1 MRTKVIYEDK
11 DIMVIHKPA
20 GLATQT
26 GQIGSM
32 DVVSEL
38 KNYLAGKGE
47 DSYVGVIHR
56 LDQPVEGLLVFA
68 KNKRA
73 AAHLSAQLAK
83 DNLNKEYDAVVCG
96 VTKCR
101 EETLTDYLRKGNDS
115 RAWVVTGEEERF
127 PDARRALLHYR
138 VREEMSAFP
147 GTTLIHVTLQT
158 GRFHQIRAQMA
169 HAGYPLLG
177 DVKYGNEMS
186 AELSRQYGI
195 RQVALCASA
204 ISLQH
209 PVTGKM
215 LHFEIKPVGGGFGN
229 IF

>member
-1 MRTKVIYEDK
+1 M
-11 DIMVIHKPA
+11 
-20 GLATQT
+20 
-26 GQIGSM
+26 
-32 DVVSEL
+32 
-38 KNYLAGKGE
+38 
-47 DSYVGVIHR
+47 
-56 LDQPVEGLLVFA
+56 
-68 KNKRA
+68 
-73 AAHLSAQLAK
+73 
-83 DNLNKEYDAVVCG
+83 VCG
-96 VTKCR
+96 VTECR

-115 RAWVVTGEEERF
+115 RAQVVTGEEARF
-127 PDARRALLHYR
+127 PDARRAVLHYC
-138 VREEMSAFP
+138 VKEEAPPFP

-204 ISLQH
+204 MSLQH
-209 PVTGKM
+209 PVTGKKR
-215 LHFEIKPVGGGFGN
+215 HFEIKPVGGGCGN

>member
-38 KNYLAGKGE
+38 KNYLAAKGE

-73 AAHLSAQLAK
+73 AAHLSGQLAK

-96 VTKCR
+96 VTECR

-115 RAWVVTGEEERF
+115 RAQVVTGEEERF
-127 PDARRALLHYR
+127 QDARRAVLHYC
-138 VREEMSAFP
+138 VKEEAPPFP

-186 AELSRQYGI
+186 AELSREYGI

-204 ISLQH
+204 MSLQH
-209 PVTGKM
+209 PVTGKK

>member
-38 KNYLAGKGE
+38 KNYLAAKGE

-73 AAHLSAQLAK
+73 AAHLSGQLAK

-96 VTKCR
+96 VTECR

-115 RAWVVTGEEERF
+115 RAQVVTGEEERF
-127 PDARRALLHYR
+127 PDARRAVLHYC
-138 VREEMSAFP
+138 VKEEAPPFP

-169 HAGYPLLG
+169 HAGSPLLG

-204 ISLQH
+204 MSLQH
-209 PVTGKM
+209 PVTGKK

>member
-38 KNYLAGKGE
+38 KNYLAAKGE

-73 AAHLSAQLAK
+73 AAHLSGQLAK
-83 DNLNKEYDAVVCG
+83 ENLNKEYDAVVCG
-96 VTKCR
+96 VTECR

-115 RAWVVTGEEERF
+115 RAQVVTGEEARF
-127 PDARRALLHYR
+127 PDARRAVLHYC
-138 VREEMSAFP
+138 VKEEAPPFP

-204 ISLQH
+204 MSLQH
-209 PVTGKM
+209 PVTGKK

>member
-38 KNYLAGKGE
+38 KNYLAAKGE

-73 AAHLSAQLAK
+73 AAHLSGQLAK

-96 VTKCR
+96 VTECR

-115 RAWVVTGEEERF
+115 RAQVVTGEEARF
-127 PDARRALLHYR
+127 PDARRAVLHYC
-138 VREEMSAFP
+138 VKEEAPPFP
-147 GTTLIHVTLQT
+147 GTALIHVTLQT

-204 ISLQH
+204 MSLQH
-209 PVTGKM
+209 PVTGKK

>member
-38 KNYLAGKGE
+38 KNYLAAKGE

-68 KNKRA
+68 KNTRA
-73 AAHLSAQLAK
+73 AAHLSGQLAK

-96 VTKCR
+96 VTECR

-115 RAWVVTGEEERF
+115 RAQVVTGEEARF
-127 PDARRALLHYR
+127 PDARRAVLHYC
-138 VREEMSAFP
+138 VKEEAPPFP

-204 ISLQH
+204 MSLQH
-209 PVTGKM
+209 PVTGKK

>member
-38 KNYLAGKGE
+38 KNYLAAKGE

-73 AAHLSAQLAK
+73 AAHLSGQLAK

-96 VTKCR
+96 VPVCR
-101 EETLTDYLRKGNDS
+101 EDTLTDYLRKGNDS
-115 RAWVVTGEEERF
+115 RAQVVTGEEARF
-127 PDARRALLHYR
+127 PDARRAVLHYC
-138 VREEMSAFP
+138 VKEEAPPFP

-204 ISLQH
+204 MSLQH
-209 PVTGKM
+209 PVTGKK

>member
-38 KNYLAGKGE
+38 KNYLAAKGE

-73 AAHLSAQLAK
+73 AAHMSGQLAK

-96 VTKCR
+96 VTECR

-115 RAWVVTGEEERF
+115 RAQVVTGEEARF
-127 PDARRALLHYR
+127 PDARRAVLHYC
-138 VREEMSAFP
+138 VKEEAPPFP

-204 ISLQH
+204 MSLQH
-209 PVTGKM
+209 PVTGKK

>member
-38 KNYLAGKGE
+38 KNYLAAKGE

-73 AAHLSAQLAK
+73 AAHLSGQLAK

-96 VTKCR
+96 VTECR

-115 RAWVVTGEEERF
+115 RAQVVTGEEARF
-127 PDARRALLHYR
+127 PDARRAVLHYC
-138 VREEMSAFP
+138 VKEEAPPFP

-204 ISLQH
+204 MSLQH
-209 PVTGKM
+209 PVTGKK
-215 LHFEIKPVGGGFGN
+215 LHFEIRPVGGGFGN

>member
-1 MRTKVIYEDK
+1 
-11 DIMVIHKPA
+11 MVIHKPA

-38 KNYLAGKGE
+38 KNYLAAKGE

-73 AAHLSAQLAK
+73 AAHLSGQLAK

-96 VTKCR
+96 VTECR

-115 RAWVVTGEEERF
+115 RAQVVTGEEARF
-127 PDARRALLHYR
+127 PDARRAVLHYC
-138 VREEMSAFP
+138 VKEEAPPFP
-147 GTTLIHVTLQT
+147 GTILIHVTLQT

-204 ISLQH
+204 MSLQH
-209 PVTGKM
+209 PVTGKK

>member
-1 MRTKVIYEDK
+1 MRTKGIYEDK

-38 KNYLAGKGE
+38 KNYLAAKGE

-73 AAHLSAQLAK
+73 AAHLSGQLAK

-96 VTKCR
+96 VTECR

-115 RAWVVTGEEERF
+115 RAQVVTGEEARF
-127 PDARRALLHYR
+127 PDARRAVLHYC
-138 VREEMSAFP
+138 VKEEAPPFP

-204 ISLQH
+204 MSLQH
-209 PVTGKM
+209 PVTGKK

>member
-38 KNYLAGKGE
+38 KNYLAAKGE

-73 AAHLSAQLAK
+73 AAHLSGQLAK

-96 VTKCR
+96 VTECR

-115 RAWVVTGEEERF
+115 RAQVVTGEEARF
-127 PDARRALLHYR
+127 TDARRAVLHYC
-138 VREEMSAFP
+138 VKEEAPPFP

-204 ISLQH
+204 MSLQH
-209 PVTGKM
+209 PVTGKK

>member
-38 KNYLAGKGE
+38 KNYLAAKGE

-73 AAHLSAQLAK
+73 AAHLSGQLAK

-96 VTKCR
+96 VTECR

-115 RAWVVTGEEERF
+115 RAQVVTGEEARF
-127 PDARRALLHYR
+127 PDARRAVLHYC
-138 VREEMSAFP
+138 VKEEAPPFP

-186 AELSRQYGI
+186 VELSRQYGI

-204 ISLQH
+204 MSLQH
-209 PVTGKM
+209 PVTGKK

>member
-38 KNYLAGKGE
+38 KNYLAAKGE

-73 AAHLSAQLAK
+73 AAHLSGQLAK
-83 DNLNKEYDAVVCG
+83 DHLNKEYDAVVCG
-96 VTKCR
+96 VTECR

-115 RAWVVTGEEERF
+115 RAQVVTGEEARF
-127 PDARRALLHYR
+127 PDARRAVLHYC
-138 VREEMSAFP
+138 VKEEAPPFP

-204 ISLQH
+204 MSLQH
-209 PVTGKM
+209 PVTGKK

>member
-38 KNYLAGKGE
+38 KNYLAAKGE

-73 AAHLSAQLAK
+73 AAHLSGQLAK

-96 VTKCR
+96 VTECR

-115 RAWVVTGEEERF
+115 RAQVVTGEEARF
-127 PDARRALLHYR
+127 PDARRAVLHYC
-138 VREEMSAFP
+138 VKEEEPPFP

-204 ISLQH
+204 MSLQH
-209 PVTGKM
+209 PVTGKK

>member
-1 MRTKVIYEDK
+1 MIYEDK

-38 KNYLAGKGE
+38 KNYLAAKGE

-73 AAHLSAQLAK
+73 AAHLSGQLAK
-83 DNLNKEYDAVVCG
+83 GNLNKEYDAVVCG
-96 VTKCR
+96 VTECR

-115 RAWVVTGEEERF
+115 RAQVVTGEEARF
-127 PDARRALLHYR
+127 PDARRAVLHYC
-138 VREEMSAFP
+138 VKEEAPPFP

-204 ISLQH
+204 MSLQH
-209 PVTGKM
+209 PVTGKK

>member
-1 MRTKVIYEDK
+1 MIYEDK

-38 KNYLAGKGE
+38 KNYLAAKGE

-73 AAHLSAQLAK
+73 AAHLSGQLAK

-96 VTKCR
+96 VTECR

-115 RAWVVTGEEERF
+115 RAQVVTGEEARF
-127 PDARRALLHYR
+127 TDARRAVLHYC
-138 VREEMSAFP
+138 VKEEAPPFP

-204 ISLQH
+204 MSLQH
-209 PVTGKM
+209 PVTGKK

>member
-38 KNYLAGKGE
+38 KNYLAAKGE

-73 AAHLSAQLAK
+73 AAHLSGQLAK

-96 VTKCR
+96 VTECR

-115 RAWVVTGEEERF
+115 RAQVVTGEEARF
-127 PDARRALLHYR
+127 PDARRAVLHYC
-138 VREEMSAFP
+138 VKEEAPPFP

-204 ISLQH
+204 MSLQH
-209 PVTGKM
+209 PVTGKK

>member
-38 KNYLAGKGE
+38 KNYLAAKGE

-56 LDQPVEGLLVFA
+56 LDQPVDGLLVFA

-73 AAHLSAQLAK
+73 AAHLSGQLAK

-96 VTKCR
+96 VTECR

-115 RAWVVTGEEERF
+115 RAQVVTGEEARF
-127 PDARRALLHYR
+127 PDARRAVLHYC
-138 VREEMSAFP
+138 VKEEAPPFP

-204 ISLQH
+204 MSLQH
-209 PVTGKM
+209 PVTGKK

>member
-1 MRTKVIYEDK
+1 
-11 DIMVIHKPA
+11 MVIHKPA

-38 KNYLAGKGE
+38 KNYLAAKGE

-73 AAHLSAQLAK
+73 AAHLSGQLAK

-96 VTKCR
+96 VTECR
-101 EETLTDYLRKGNDS
+101 EETLTDYFRKGNDS
-115 RAWVVTGEEERF
+115 RAQVVTGEEARF
-127 PDARRALLHYR
+127 PDARRAVLHYC
-138 VREEMSAFP
+138 VKEEAPPFP

-204 ISLQH
+204 MSLQH
-209 PVTGKM
+209 PVTGKK

>member
-1 MRTKVIYEDK
+1 MIYEDK

-38 KNYLAGKGE
+38 KNYLAAKGE

-73 AAHLSAQLAK
+73 AAHLSGQLAK

-96 VTKCR
+96 VTECR

-115 RAWVVTGEEERF
+115 RAQVVTGEEARF
-127 PDARRALLHYR
+127 PDARRAVLHYC
-138 VREEMSAFP
+138 VKEEAPPFP

-204 ISLQH
+204 MSLQH
-209 PVTGKM
+209 PVTGKK
-215 LHFEIKPVGGGFGN
+215 LHFEIKPVGGGVGN

>member
-38 KNYLAGKGE
+38 KNYLAAKGE

-73 AAHLSAQLAK
+73 AAHLSGQLAK

-96 VTKCR
+96 VTECR

-115 RAWVVTGEEERF
+115 RAQVVTGEEARF
-127 PDARRALLHYR
+127 PDARRAVLH
-138 VREEMSAFP
+138 
-147 GTTLIHVTLQT
+147 
-158 GRFHQIRAQMA
+158 
-169 HAGYPLLG
+169 
-177 DVKYGNEMS
+177 
-186 AELSRQYGI
+186 
-195 RQVALCASA
+195 
-204 ISLQH
+204 
-209 PVTGKM
+209 
-215 LHFEIKPVGGGFGN
+215 
-229 IF
+229 

>member
-38 KNYLAGKGE
+38 KNYLAAKGE

-73 AAHLSAQLAK
+73 AAHLSGQLAK

-96 VTKCR
+96 VTECR

-115 RAWVVTGEEERF
+115 RAQVVTGEEERF
-127 PDARRALLHYR
+127 PDARRAVLHYC
-138 VREEMSAFP
+138 VKEEAPPFP

-204 ISLQH
+204 MSLQH
-209 PVTGKM
+209 PVTGKK

>member
-38 KNYLAGKGE
+38 KNYLAAKGE

-73 AAHLSAQLAK
+73 AAHLSGQLAK

-96 VTKCR
+96 VTECR

-115 RAWVVTGEEERF
+115 RAQVVTGEEARF
-127 PDARRALLHYR
+127 PDARRAVLHYC
-138 VREEMSAFP
+138 VKEEAPPFP

-186 AELSRQYGI
+186 AELSREYGI

-204 ISLQH
+204 MSLQH
-209 PVTGKM
+209 PVTGKK

>member
-11 DIMVIHKPA
+11 DMMVIHKPA

-38 KNYLAGKGE
+38 KNYLAAKGE

-73 AAHLSAQLAK
+73 AAHLSGQLAK

-96 VTKCR
+96 VTECR

-115 RAWVVTGEEERF
+115 RAQVVTGEEARF
-127 PDARRALLHYR
+127 PDARRAVLHYC
-138 VREEMSAFP
+138 VKEEAPPFP

-204 ISLQH
+204 MSLQH
-209 PVTGKM
+209 PVTGKK
-215 LHFEIKPVGGGFGN
+215 LHFEIRPVGGGFGN

>member
-38 KNYLAGKGE
+38 KNYLAAKGE

-73 AAHLSAQLAK
+73 AAHLSGQLAK

-96 VTKCR
+96 VTECR

-115 RAWVVTGEEERF
+115 RAQVVTGEEARF
-127 PDARRALLHYR
+127 PDARRAVLHYC
-138 VREEMSAFP
+138 VKEEAPPFP

-177 DVKYGNEMS
+177 DVKDGNEMS

-204 ISLQH
+204 MSLQH
-209 PVTGKM
+209 PVTGKK